1 MNKEDKKKK
10 PILLS
15 PKNELAKDLDNTEF
29 VKNPFIY
36 SQVRGDF
43 TPLQTEL
50 MVEVAACLQSRIDEW
65 LATEKDQRQMSL
77 FTQEEMNTGPIKF
90 CIPLKS
96 IGLKPTQYQQLFET
110 CEKIISVQS
119 PYIQIDEKTGEERIG
134 KMNIFSKF
142 DMPTSAETKT
152 GDKMKFA
159 SGRRRTGELNLYM
172 TPEGVKDLFDMR
184 HGYVEH
190 LRRIAKIC
198 RCRLTPRLYIYLSRW
213 KNTPK
218 HCKSVDFL
226 ELKEYL
232 GMLEWDSHRE
242 KIKSEKHV
250 KFAQFKGRV
259 LDPIQEDLKNLANS
273 NQVDFWFEYEVI
285 YPRTQTKGN
294 PKEIKF
300 LLHFSQM
307 GLNRRDKMSQIVD
320 NRDYQVILREEYGLS
335 ETDIAVLQEDLTPE
349 MMVAF
354 EKEVMLM
361 REKVDKYKPRSIT
374 AYVRQSLK
382 TAVKNIKQQF
392 SIPEAEIV
400 SEEAK
405 PSAPNPTSRPAITEE
420 DLSSWNLFME
430 VAKEAIDEYNYNT
443 FLKTSKIYQLEE
455 NMLTVQ
461 CPSSFVIEQ
470 IIAQHASLN
479 DCFKAAFGDNIKV
492 RFIVDPEQGMN

>member
-1 MNKEDKKKK
+1 MNKDEKKKK
-10 PILLS
+10 PVLLS

-50 MVEVAACLQSRIDEW
+50 MVEVAACLQTRIDEW
-65 LATEKDQRQMSL
+65 LATEKDSRQMSL

-142 DMPTSAETKT
+142 DMPTSGETKT

-218 HCKSVDFL
+218 HSKSVDFL

-250 KFAQFKGRV
+250 KFAQFKSRV
-259 LDPIQEDLKNLANS
+259 LDPIQADLKSLADT
-273 NQVDFWFEYEVI
+273 NQVDFWFEYEIV
-285 YPRTQTKGN
+285 YPKFQTKGN

-307 GLNRRDKMSQIVD
+307 GLNRRDRQAQITD
-320 NRDYQVILREEYGLS
+320 TRDFAVILREEYGLKEADIS
-335 ETDIAVLQEDLTPE
+335 MLQDGLTDEMLQ
-349 MMVAF
+349 AF
-354 EKEVMLM
+354 EREVMQM
-361 REKVDKYKPRSIT
+361 REKIDKYKPRSIT

-382 TAVKNIKQQF
+382 TAVKNIKQQYG
-392 SIPEAEIV
+392 IPEAEIIEEIIEEKKEEPKRPII
-400 SEEAK
+400 SEEDKA
-405 PSAPNPTSRPAITEE
+405 SWELFNSLAIEAVGTRNHTTFISYCELFDVQGDTIFIQCPTSFVVENVQKMLPT
-420 DLSSWNLFME
+420 LSDAL
-430 VAKEAIDEYNYNT
+430 I
-443 FLKTSKIYQLEE
+443 
-455 NMLTVQ
+455 
-461 CPSSFVIEQ
+461 
-470 IIAQHASLN
+470 
-479 DCFKAAFGDNIKV
+479 AAFGEDAKV
-492 RFIVDPEQGMN
+492 ELQIDPNYK

>member
-1 MNKEDKKKK
+1 MSKEEKKKK

-50 MVEVAACLQSRIDEW
+50 MVEVAACLQTRIDEW
-65 LATEKDQRQMSL
+65 LTTERESRQMSL

-218 HCKSVDFL
+218 QSKSVDFL

-242 KIKSEKHV
+242 KIKNEKHV
-250 KFAQFKGRV
+250 KFAQFKSRV
-259 LDPIQEDLKNLANS
+259 LDPIQEDLKSLADT
-273 NQVDFWFEYEVI
+273 NQVDFWFEYEII
-285 YPRTQTKGN
+285 YPLMQTKGN

-307 GLNRRDKMSQIVD
+307 GLSRRDKHTQLSD
-320 NRDYQVILREEYGLS
+320 SRDFAVILREEYGMSDSDINMLQDGL
-335 ETDIAVLQEDLTPE
+335 TDE
-349 MMVAF
+349 MMVDF
-354 EKEVMLM
+354 EKEVMQM
-361 REKVDKYKPRSIT
+361 SEKIEKYKPRSIT
-374 AYVRQSLK
+374 AYVRQCLK
-382 TAVKNIKQQF
+382 TAVKNIKEQY
-392 SIPEAEIV
+392 SIQEAEVLETRV
-400 SEEAK
+400 SEQEAALA
-405 PSAPNPTSRPAITEE
+405 APVISEE
-420 DLSSWNLFME
+420 DKASWTFFME
-430 VAKEAIDEYNYNT
+430 LAQDAIDDYNFNT
-443 FLKTSKIYQLEE
+443 FLKFCEIYNFEG
-455 NMLTVQ
+455 NILTIQ
-461 CPSSFVIEQ
+461 APTTFVIEKVSELLP
-470 IIAQHASLN
+470 SLN
-479 DCFKAAFGDNIKV
+479 DALNAAFGDGTGVK
-492 RFIVDPEQGMN
+492 FHVDPNYR

>member
-1 MNKEDKKKK
+1 MSKEEKKKK

-50 MVEVAACLQSRIDEW
+50 MVEVAACLQTRIDEW
-65 LATEKDQRQMSL
+65 LATEREDRQMSL

-90 CIPLKS
+90 SIPLRS

-142 DMPTSAETKT
+142 DMPTTGETKT

-172 TPEGVKDLFDMR
+172 TPEGVRDLFDMR

-218 HCKSVDFL
+218 HSKSVDFI

-250 KFAQFKGRV
+250 KFAQFKSRV
-259 LDPIQEDLKNLANS
+259 LDPIQEDLKTLADN
-273 NQVDFWFEYEVI
+273 NQVDFWFEYEII
-285 YPRTQTKGN
+285 YPRMQTKGN

-307 GLNRRDKMSQIVD
+307 GLSRRDKQGQLSD
-320 NRDYQVILREEYGLS
+320 SRDFAVILREEYGMNDS
-335 ETDIAVLQEDLTPE
+335 DINMLQEGLTDE
-349 MMVAF
+349 MLVAF
-354 EKEVMLM
+354 EHEVMQM
-361 REKVDKYKPRSIT
+361 HDKIEKYKPRSIT

-382 TAVKNIKQQF
+382 TAVKNIKEQY
-392 SIPEAEIV
+392 SIQEAEVIETHTKEKETTPMPPVV
-400 SEEAK
+400 SEEDK
-405 PSAPNPTSRPAITEE
+405 G
-420 DLSSWNLFME
+420 SWSLFME
-430 VAKEAIDEYNYNT
+430 LAHDTIDEYNYNT
-443 FLKTSKIYQLEE
+443 FLKFCDIYSFEG
-455 NMLTVQ
+455 NTLTIQ
-461 CPSSFVIEQ
+461 APTNFVIEK
-470 IIAQHASLN
+470 ISEFLPSLN
-479 DCFKAAFGDNIKV
+479 DALNAAFGDGTHV
-492 RFIVDPEQGMN
+492 RFCIDPNYK

>member
-1 MNKEDKKKK
+1 MSKEEKKKK

-50 MVEVAACLQSRIDEW
+50 MVEVAACLQDRIGDW
-65 LATEKDQRQMSL
+65 LTQEQDQRQMSL

-119 PYIQIDEKTGEERIG
+119 PYIQIDEVTGEERIG

-152 GDKMKFA
+152 GEKMKFA

-172 TPEGVKDLFDMR
+172 TPEGVKNLFDMR

-226 ELKEYL
+226 ELKEFL

-242 KIKSEKHV
+242 KIKNEKHK
-250 KFAQFKGRV
+250 KFAQFKSRV
-259 LDPIQEDLKNLANS
+259 LDPIQEDLKSLAEN
-273 NQVDFWFEYEVI
+273 NQVDFWFEYEVL
-285 YPRTQTKGN
+285 YSRNQTKGN

-300 LLHFSQM
+300 VLFFSQM
-307 GLNRRDKMSQIVD
+307 GLNRRDRQAQITD
-320 NRDYQVILREEYGLS
+320 NRNYAVILREEYNMSEADINMLLEGL
-335 ETDIAVLQEDLTPE
+335 TDE
-349 MMVAF
+349 MMPEF
-354 EKEVMLM
+354 EKEVLQM
-361 REKVDKYKPRSIT
+361 REKIEKYKPRSIT

-382 TAVKNIKQQF
+382 TAVKNIKQKYAIQD
-392 SIPEAEIV
+392 AEIV
-400 SEEAK
+400 EEVKEKREEAQ
-405 PSAPNPTSRPAITEE
+405 PAEPILTEE
-420 DLSSWNLFME
+420 DKESWNLFME
-430 VAKEAIDEYNYNT
+430 LAKDAIDEHNYNT
-443 FLKTSKIYQLEE
+443 FLKFCELYGFDGE
-455 NMLTVQ
+455 TVIVQ
-461 CPSSFVIEQ
+461 APTSFVIEMLTPLVP
-470 IIAQHASLN
+470 ALGDA
-479 DCFKAAFGDNIKV
+479 FKAAFGDCSKV
-492 RFIVDPEQGMN
+492 RFRVDPNYR